1 MRHYETQTTMHE
13 TNNPLLPLSEFSA
26 ASPTTNVVQ
35 IGLIDFQDEH
45 RFLGI
50 HISENLCNL

>member
-1 MRHYETQTTMHE
+1 MKYKQQCMKQMI
-13 TNNPLLPLSEFSA
+13 PLLPFSEFSA
-26 ASPTTNVVQ
+26 ALPTTNVVQ